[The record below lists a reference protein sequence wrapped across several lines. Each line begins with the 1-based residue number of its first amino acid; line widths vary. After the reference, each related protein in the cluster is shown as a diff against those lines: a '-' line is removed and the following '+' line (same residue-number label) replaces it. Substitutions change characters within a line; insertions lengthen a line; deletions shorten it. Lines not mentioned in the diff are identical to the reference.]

1 MAILTNKL
9 TEQERLQYAGTLNAQ
24 HAQEESWLCTAFK
37 GLSVEEKRAII
48 RECMESRL
56 SSDRENPIH
65 RFKRN
70 EK

>member
-1 MAILTNKL
+1 VAILTNKL

-37 GLSVEEKRAII
+37 HLSVEEKRTII
-48 RECMESRL
+48 RECMEKGFINNLKKFMS
-56 SSDRENPIH
+56 
-65 RFKRN
+65 